1 MADAD
6 ISRQTKKML
15 LFVAPENG
23 FWAKI
28 FKNRAPSQNEIA
40 DYLDISKGT
49 IPGWKN
55 GRQVDLQTAEDAF
68 ATVLRRLKE
77 PTPESPPLTTAEVKE
92 ADARL
97 HAFRSDFYN
106 DAASIYATAEHLG
119 MKIQVSLANNR
130 SSYLPSCADISANVF
145 SGWDGGIRL
154 SYVSGRLYAVGAA
167 PHGQR

>member
-1 MADAD
+1 M
-6 ISRQTKKML
+6 
-15 LFVAPENG
+15 
-23 FWAKI
+23 
-28 FKNRAPSQNEIA
+28 
-40 DYLDISKGT
+40 
-49 IPGWKN
+49 
-55 GRQVDLQTAEDAF
+55 DLQTAEDAF

-119 MKIQVSLANNR
+119 MKIQVSQQIIDQVIYRRAPN
-130 SSYLPSCADISANVF
+130 ISANVF